1 MDRFG
6 GGGDRVTSLEG
17 RGGGAF
23 AGEGGGCL
31 AVLALVALEDLA
43 HGVAISVRVA
53 DRVSPLEIFSCAARS
68 GLSCGPSL
76 EESRRRKKELG
87 TKDTARTREQGEF
100 CANRLRNSKA
110 HFRLVGAL
118 FPFFSPHGFTAIQ
131 GFDGLIQE
139 LLDRIGI

>member
-6 GGGDRVTSLEG
+6 GGGDRVTSFEG

-87 TKDTARTREQGEF
+87 TKAEGGWGREQGEF
-100 CANRLRNSKA
+100 CANRLLK
-110 HFRLVGAL
+110 
-118 FPFFSPHGFTAIQ
+118 
-131 GFDGLIQE
+131 
-139 LLDRIGI
+139 RIFGW

>member
-1 MDRFG
+1 M
-6 GGGDRVTSLEG
+6 EG

-43 HGVAISVRVA
+43 HGVAISVRV
-53 DRVSPLEIFSCAARS
+53 SPLEIFSCAARS

-87 TKDTARTREQGEF
+87 TKAEGHGWGREQGEF
-100 CANRLRNSKA
+100 CANRLLK
-110 HFRLVGAL
+110 
-118 FPFFSPHGFTAIQ
+118 
-131 GFDGLIQE
+131 
-139 LLDRIGI
+139 RIFGW

>member
-87 TKDTARTREQGEF
+87 TKAEGHDWGREQGEF
-100 CANRLRNSKA
+100 CANRLLK
-110 HFRLVGAL
+110 
-118 FPFFSPHGFTAIQ
+118 
-131 GFDGLIQE
+131 
-139 LLDRIGI
+139 RIFGW

>member
-1 MDRFG
+1 
-6 GGGDRVTSLEG
+6 LEG

-87 TKDTARTREQGEF
+87 TKAEGHGWAGAVSRESFAQTAFETRKRIF
-100 CANRLRNSKA
+100 
-110 HFRLVGAL
+110 
-118 FPFFSPHGFTAIQ
+118 
-131 GFDGLIQE
+131 GL
-139 LLDRIGI
+139 